1 MLLHLLTLFAL
12 LCGSGALAGAQV
24 QPEPQMPLGA
34 TWTMPIEQ
42 VQRLPDLERA
52 PDRTLKGAYT
62 IRANSQTELV
72 ARWQG
77 RAVSFFFGRDF
88 GLYAIGV
95 EMVPQADQHT
105 PTAADLELQDLEQ
118 CAPIRL
124 AVIHKYGTPHG
135 LADSWEAA
143 EVTPLSVDRT
153 SATVRTAT
161 GSAVPTETGSTDW
174 PYARNWLIWEGQDT
188 RLALG
193 EQSVWYVSRA
203 GLTQREHTKQGLEK
217 EGRAT
222 QERDAARQAQRQR
235 QLDQARQAVL
245 PRAQELESLF

>member
-77 RAVSFFFGRDF
+77 RVVSFFFGRDF
-88 GLYAIGV
+88 GLYAIDV
-95 EMVPQADQHT
+95 EMVPQAEQHT

-135 LADSWEAA
+135 LADS
-143 EVTPLSVDRT
+143 
-153 SATVRTAT
+153 
-161 GSAVPTETGSTDW
+161 
-174 PYARNWLIWEGQDT
+174 
-188 RLALG
+188 
-193 EQSVWYVSRA
+193 
-203 GLTQREHTKQGLEK
+203 
-217 EGRAT
+217 
-222 QERDAARQAQRQR
+222 
-235 QLDQARQAVL
+235 
-245 PRAQELESLF
+245 

>member
-1 MLLHLLTLFAL
+1 
-12 LCGSGALAGAQV
+12 
-24 QPEPQMPLGA
+24 
-34 TWTMPIEQ
+34 MPIEH

-52 PDRTLKGAYT
+52 PGGTLKGAY
-62 IRANSQTELV
+62 IMRANSQTELV

-95 EMVPQADQHT
+95 EMVPQAEQHT

-153 SATVRTAT
+153 SATLRTAT
-161 GSAVPTETGSTDW
+161 GSAVAPETASTDA
-174 PYARNWLIWEGQDT
+174 PCGRN
-188 RLALG
+188 R
-193 EQSVWYVSRA
+193 VVC
-203 GLTQREHTKQGLEK
+203 
-217 EGRAT
+217 
-222 QERDAARQAQRQR
+222 
-235 QLDQARQAVL
+235 
-245 PRAQELESLF
+245 ESP

>member
-77 RAVSFFFGRDF
+77 RVVSFFFGRDF
-88 GLYAIGV
+88 GLYAIDV
-95 EMVPQADQHT
+95 EMVPQAEQHT

-203 GLTQREHTKQGLEK
+203 GLTQREHTKQRVEK